1 MFPSQRLAG
10 NFGGFALSAVCL
22 GKARSGICGAGR
34 SRYSVRRM
42 NVPSPGSELVGR
54 YRVIRT
60 MSAGGMGTV
69 VEALHLQLAQRVAI
83 KFLLPDL
90 CSQRDAVT
98 RFLREARST
107 VQIESEHVAR
117 VTDVGTSEEGVPFL
131 VMEYLEGLDLS
142 DVLEREKRLPMAQ
155 AVSMVAQACDAI
167 AEAHS
172 LGIIHRDLK
181 PSNLFWTVRRDGS
194 RILKVL
200 DFGISKAITEM
211 SVGGAFATG
220 TATVMGS
227 PHYMSPEQVR
237 SSKHVDPRADIWSLG
252 VILHELL
259 AGETPFKGESLPGV
273 LASIVADPPVS
284 LRLARPEVPLGLE
297 AIVTRCLQKE
307 RSQRYP
313 SVPELARAL
322 STFAPP
328 DAHSALLRCYSFALS
343 EAARQSIAPPPPGVE
358 TSASAQ
364 PSFSVDPLLQ
374 PSTLPPPPAHSDTSR
389 GLSRALRPKQER
401 RVGLLL
407 AGVLGLL
414 AVVFAYVG
422 YGSQPPSDNTPEAA
436 PAVSRVTASLEPARP
451 AHTTHIPLTPAR
463 WEALEQARG
472 TGMATPTAPG
482 SSLDDARL
490 FVDRK

>member
-1 MFPSQRLAG
+1 
-10 NFGGFALSAVCL
+10 
-22 GKARSGICGAGR
+22 
-34 SRYSVRRM
+34 M

-117 VTDVGTSEEGVPFL
+117 VTDVGTSEDGVPFL

-142 DVLEREKRLPMAQ
+142 DVLESEKRLPIAQ

-181 PSNLFWTVRRDGS
+181 PSNLFWTLRRDGS

-211 SVGGAFATG
+211 SVGGAFSTG

-237 SSKHVDPRADIWSLG
+237 SFKHVDPRADIWSLG

-273 LASIVADPPVS
+273 LASIVADPPAS
-284 LRLARPEVPLGLE
+284 LRLARSDVPLGLE

-322 STFAPP
+322 STFAPL
-328 DAHSALLRCYSFALS
+328 DAHSALLRCYSFALP
-343 EAARQSIAPPPPGVE
+343 EAARQSTAPPPPGVE

-374 PSTLPPPPAHSDTSR
+374 PSALPPPLGSDTSR
-389 GLSRALRPKQER
+389 GLSRALRPKQDR

-414 AVVFAYVG
+414 GVAFAYAG
-422 YGSQPPSDNTPEAA
+422 YGSQRPSENTPEAA
-436 PAVSRVTASLEPARP
+436 PSVTRVTASLAPARP
-451 AHTTHIPLTPAR
+451 AHTTHAPLTPAR
-463 WEALEQARG
+463 WEALEQAHG
-472 TGMATPTAPG
+472 TGTATPAAPG
-482 SSLDDARL
+482 ISLDDARL